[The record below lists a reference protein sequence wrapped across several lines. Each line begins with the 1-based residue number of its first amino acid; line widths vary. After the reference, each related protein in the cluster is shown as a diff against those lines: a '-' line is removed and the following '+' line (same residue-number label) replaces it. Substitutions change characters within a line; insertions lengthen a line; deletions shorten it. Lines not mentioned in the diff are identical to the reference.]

1 MSTLPEHPAPA
12 PPAARDV
19 VGETERTAWLVP
31 TAVLGGLGALL
42 LLGAGGATA
51 AASLSVQEHRVDTT
65 VTESVDTVVVDGRS
79 AVIEVVTA
87 DVPDLRVESMYAG
100 FQLESAPEP
109 RVEDGRLSIDALP
122 SGTWPG
128 AGSGMHV
135 RITVPAEDEPVD
147 LRLSGDAG
155 ALNVEGDY
163 GDVRLDTE
171 AGVIEVSGSA
181 RTLWA
186 RSEVGAVELDGVR
199 VREDLDV
206 HTEVGSTE
214 VRLLGEAPRRVSVT
228 TRAGAIEAAVPD
240 AAWWTP
246 SVAGA
251 DERDPE
257 DLTAATVCAA
267 VPGDRPCLYVSS
279 AVGAAEITYGGRSS
293 APGRGSVER

>member
-1 MSTLPEHPAPA
+1 MSTHPEHPAA
-12 PPAARDV
+12 QDV
-19 VGETERTAWLVP
+19 LGENERTAWLVP
-31 TAVLGGLGALL
+31 TAVLGGIGALL

-87 DVPDLRVESMYAG
+87 DVPDLRVESVYAG
-100 FQLESAPEP
+100 FQLESAPDP

-122 SGTWPG
+122 SSSWPG

-135 RITVPAEDEPVD
+135 RITVPAGDEPVD

-155 ALNVEGDY
+155 ALSVEGDF

-181 RTLWA
+181 RALWA
-186 RSEVGAVELDGVR
+186 ASEFGAVELDGVR

-206 HTEVGSTE
+206 HTEVGATD
-214 VRLLGEAPRRVSVT
+214 VRLVGEAPRRVSVT
-228 TRAGAIEAAVPD
+228 TRAGAVEAAVPEAD
-240 AAWWTP
+240 WWTP

-267 VPGDRPCLYVSS
+267 APGDRPCLYVSS

-293 APGRGSVER
+293 TPAGGAVER